1 MYVIITKSD
10 SNYDF
15 EYDNK
20 TDSNGVFILTL
31 DIKMTVV

>member
-15 EYDNK
+15 EYNK